1 MYRWLAEKLGNVSV
15 NHKLGVGFGLVLLL
29 TLLITFTG
37 WTGLGDVASRGDKLG
52 YISSLNVLTKD
63 LRIARLDYEMRRG
76 EQGTAAVSELLNRLD
91 SGMKTART
99 LIEQPADIAL
109 IDEQLAA
116 VEQYKR
122 AFSDMAQA
130 GANREDARSKLG
142 NTADNAVLKV
152 TEVEKSLLQSD
163 SVTQFNSVVDL
174 SKLIQQARFQVRG
187 YTYSGKVEAEQPAL
201 DAIDN
206 ALKKITEL
214 QGSLQEQYQANLQ
227 QASVS
232 LQAYRAAVSQ
242 FRDSQVATA
251 VALKTMSAQGDVLL
265 NRSDKLTISQT
276 AVRDTDA
283 AQAKYLLLLATVLAL
298 IFGLV
303 AAWAITRQIVIP
315 LNQTLKVAER
325 VASGDLSHDLTST
338 RQDELGQ
345 LQRAMQSMTVGLRE
359 LIGGISD
366 GVTQIASA
374 AEQLSSVTE
383 QTSAG
388 VNNQKIE
395 TDQVATAMN
404 EMAATVQEVARNAEE
419 ASEAAVA
426 ADQQAREGD
435 KVVGEA
441 IAQIERLATEV
452 GNSTEAM
459 GHLKRESDKIGSVLD
474 VIKSVAQQT
483 NLLALNAAIE
493 AARAGEA
500 GRGFAVVADEVRSL
514 AQRTQKST
522 EEIEELI
529 VGLQTGTQ
537 QVATIMDNSRGL
549 TDSSV
554 ELTRRAG
561 SALANITR
569 TVSTIQAMNSQI
581 ATAAEQQSAVAEEI
595 NRSVLNVRDVS
606 EQTSSASEETAASS
620 AELAR
625 LGIYLQTL
633 VGRSRLCRGWAATHP
648 GRRTSATC
656 EISYTLISPPSPQ
669 IVLAFA
675 LLRSAFS
682 DLEVHH
688 VSSADPLAG
697 QRQRPTQTRP
707 GFWPGAGPQFHHR
720 HDRLAGLE
728 CRTVPLQQPDG
739 AGPTGRRRGGHARQP
754 HRVPNAHRHGQPGQN
769 DAADRKNRPA
779 PRLPVKTHERPDRPA
794 ASRGSRTPGSRLQSG
809 AGGIAA
815 VDRTAGK
822 RPAAA
827 AKSRPASQRHPRAT
841 VQRTA

>member
-15 NHKLGVGFGLVLLL
+15 KSKLGVGFGLVLLL
-29 TLLITFTG
+29 TLMITFTG
-37 WTGLGDVASRGDKLG
+37 WSGLSGVISRGDKLG
-52 YISSLNVLTKD
+52 FISSINELTKD
-63 LRIARLDYEMRRG
+63 LRLARLDYEMRRG
-76 EQGTAAVSELLNRLD
+76 EQGPAAVNALLVQLEA
-91 SGMKTART
+91 GLKTADT
-99 LIEQPADIAL
+99 LIDQPADNRL
-109 IDEQLAA
+109 VDDQLVA
-116 VEQYKR
+116 VDQYRR
-122 AFSDMAQA
+122 AFEAMVQA
-130 GANREDARSKLG
+130 GANRENARSKLG
-142 NTADNAVLKV
+142 DTADNAVLKV
-152 TEVEKSLLQSD
+152 GEIEKALLQGD
-163 SVTQFNSVVDL
+163 SVAQFNSVVDL

-187 YTYSGKVEAEQPAL
+187 YTYSGKTEAEQPAL

-206 ALKKITEL
+206 ALKKIT
-214 QGSLQEQYQANLQ
+214 SLNGQIPDQYSTNLQ

-242 FRDSQVATA
+242 YRDSQVATA
-251 VALKTMSAQGDVLL
+251 AAMKIMAEQGDILL
-265 NRSDKLTISQT
+265 DRSKKLTASQT
-276 AVRDTDA
+276 VVRDNDA
-283 AQAKYLLLLATVLAL
+283 AQAKQLLALATVLAL
-298 IFGLV
+298 VFGLI
-303 AAWAITRQIVIP
+303 AAWAITRQIIIP

-325 VASGDLSHDLTST
+325 VASGDLSHNLDSA

-374 AEQLSSVTE
+374 AEQLSAVTE

-388 VNNQKIE
+388 VNSQKVE

-529 VGLQTGTQ
+529 VGLQSGTQ

-561 SALANITR
+561 AALGNITR

-633 VGRSRLCRGWAATHP
+633 VGRF
-648 GRRTSATC
+648 RT
-656 EISYTLISPPSPQ
+656 
-669 IVLAFA
+669 
-675 LLRSAFS
+675 
-682 DLEVHH
+682 
-688 VSSADPLAG
+688 
-697 QRQRPTQTRP
+697 
-707 GFWPGAGPQFHHR
+707 
-720 HDRLAGLE
+720 
-728 CRTVPLQQPDG
+728 
-739 AGPTGRRRGGHARQP
+739 
-754 HRVPNAHRHGQPGQN
+754 
-769 DAADRKNRPA
+769 
-779 PRLPVKTHERPDRPA
+779 
-794 ASRGSRTPGSRLQSG
+794 
-809 AGGIAA
+809 
-815 VDRTAGK
+815 
-822 RPAAA
+822 
-827 AKSRPASQRHPRAT
+827 
-841 VQRTA
+841 

>member
-1 MYRWLAEKLGNVSV
+1 
-15 NHKLGVGFGLVLLL
+15 
-29 TLLITFTG
+29 LI
-37 WTGLGDVASRGDKLG
+37 A
-52 YISSLNVLTKD
+52 
-63 LRIARLDYEMRRG
+63 
-76 EQGTAAVSELLNRLD
+76 QLD
-91 SGMKTART
+91 SGLKTAAE
-99 LIEQPADIAL
+99 LIEQPADKL
-109 IDEQLAA
+109 V
-116 VEQYKR
+116 VEQQQEALGQYKK
-122 AFSDMAQA
+122 AFGAMVQA
-130 GANREDARSKLG
+130 GLKREGARSKLG
-142 NTADNAVLKV
+142 DTADNAVAK
-152 TEVEKSLLQSD
+152 TNEVEKSLLQGD
-163 SVTQFNSVVDL
+163 SVTLFNSVVDL

-206 ALKKITEL
+206 ALKKITDL
-214 QGSLQEQYQANLQ
+214 SDQLPEQYRANLQ
-227 QASVS
+227 EASVS

-242 FRDSQVATA
+242 YRDSQVATA
-251 VALKTMSAQGDVLL
+251 AATKIMAEQGDILL
-265 NRSDKLTISQT
+265 DRSDKLTTSQT
-276 AVRDTDA
+276 VVRDTDTA
-283 AQAKYLLLLATVLAL
+283 HAKNLLLLATALAL
-298 IFGLV
+298 AFGIL

-315 LNQTLKVAER
+315 LSQTLKVAER
-325 VASGDLSHDLTST
+325 VAAGDLSHNLISE
-338 RQDELGQ
+338 RRDELGQ
-345 LQRAMQSMTVGLRE
+345 LQRSMQSMTVGLRE

-374 AEQLSSVTE
+374 AEQLSAVTE

-388 VNNQKIE
+388 VNSQKVE

-441 IAQIERLATEV
+441 IAQIERLASEV

-529 VGLQTGTQ
+529 VGLQSGTQ

-561 SALANITR
+561 NALENITR
-569 TVSTIQAMNSQI
+569 TVSAIQAMNQQI

-606 EQTSSASEETAASS
+606 EQTSAASEETAASS

-625 LGIYLQTL
+625 LGVYLQSL
-633 VGRSRLCRGWAATHP
+633 VGRFK
-648 GRRTSATC
+648 
-656 EISYTLISPPSPQ
+656 
-669 IVLAFA
+669 V
-675 LLRSAFS
+675 
-682 DLEVHH
+682 
-688 VSSADPLAG
+688 
-697 QRQRPTQTRP
+697 
-707 GFWPGAGPQFHHR
+707 
-720 HDRLAGLE
+720 
-728 CRTVPLQQPDG
+728 
-739 AGPTGRRRGGHARQP
+739 
-754 HRVPNAHRHGQPGQN
+754 
-769 DAADRKNRPA
+769 
-779 PRLPVKTHERPDRPA
+779 
-794 ASRGSRTPGSRLQSG
+794 
-809 AGGIAA
+809 
-815 VDRTAGK
+815 
-822 RPAAA
+822 
-827 AKSRPASQRHPRAT
+827 
-841 VQRTA
+841 

>member
-15 NHKLGVGFGLVLLL
+15 RTKLGVGFGLVLLL
-29 TLLITFTG
+29 TLMITFTG
-37 WTGLGDVASRGDKLG
+37 WTGLSDVASRGDKLG
-52 YISSLNVLTKD
+52 FISSLNVLTKD
-63 LRIARLDYEMRRG
+63 LRLARLDYEMRRG
-76 EQGTAAVSELLNRLD
+76 EQGTTAVSDLLNRLD

-122 AFSDMAQA
+122 AFKDMAQA
-130 GANREDARSKLG
+130 GDNRENARSKLG

-152 TEVEKSLLQSD
+152 SEVEKSLLQGD
-163 SVTQFNSVVDL
+163 SVTQFNRVVEL

-187 YTYSGKVEAEQPAL
+187 YTYSGKVDAEQPAL

-214 QGSLQEQYQANLQ
+214 EGQLPAEYQANLQ
-227 QASVS
+227 QAGVS

-242 FRDSQVATA
+242 YRDSQVATA
-251 VALKTMSAQGDVLL
+251 AALKTMSAQGDLL
-265 NRSDKLTISQT
+265 LSHSDKLTVSQT

-283 AQAKYLLLLATVLAL
+283 AQAKYFLLLATALAL

-315 LNQTLKVAER
+315 LNQTLQVAER
-325 VASGDLSHDLTST
+325 VASGDLSHNLTSV

-345 LQRAMQSMTVGLRE
+345 LQRAMQSMSMGLRE

-366 GVTQIASA
+366 GVTQIARA
-374 AEQLSSVTE
+374 AEQLSAVTE

-388 VNNQKIE
+388 VNSQKIE

-404 EMAATVQEVARNAEE
+404 EMAATVLEVARNAEE

-435 KVVGEA
+435 KVVGQA

-514 AQRTQKST
+514 ALRTQKST

-529 VGLQTGTQ
+529 VGLQSGTQ

-554 ELTRRAG
+554 ELTRSAG

-569 TVSTIQAMNSQI
+569 TVSTIQAMNAQI
-581 ATAAEQQSAVAEEI
+581 ATAAEQQSAVAEEV
-595 NRSVLNVRDVS
+595 NRSVLNVRDIS
-606 EQTSSASEETAASS
+606 EQTAAASEETASS
-620 AELAR
+620 STELAR
-625 LGIYLQTL
+625 LGIHLQTL
-633 VGRSRLCRGWAATHP
+633 VGRF
-648 GRRTSATC
+648 
-656 EISYTLISPPSPQ
+656 Q
-669 IVLAFA
+669 V
-675 LLRSAFS
+675 
-682 DLEVHH
+682 
-688 VSSADPLAG
+688 
-697 QRQRPTQTRP
+697 
-707 GFWPGAGPQFHHR
+707 
-720 HDRLAGLE
+720 
-728 CRTVPLQQPDG
+728 
-739 AGPTGRRRGGHARQP
+739 
-754 HRVPNAHRHGQPGQN
+754 
-769 DAADRKNRPA
+769 
-779 PRLPVKTHERPDRPA
+779 
-794 ASRGSRTPGSRLQSG
+794 
-809 AGGIAA
+809 
-815 VDRTAGK
+815 
-822 RPAAA
+822 
-827 AKSRPASQRHPRAT
+827 
-841 VQRTA
+841 

>member
-15 NHKLGVGFGLVLLL
+15 NRKLSIGFGLVLVL

-37 WTGLGDVASRGDKLG
+37 WTGLSGVISRGDKLG
-52 YISSLNVLTKD
+52 YISSLNGLTKD
-63 LRIARLDYEMRRG
+63 LRLARLDFEMRRG
-76 EQGTAAVSELLNRLD
+76 EQGTGAVNDLITQLD
-91 SGMKTART
+91 NGLKTAAE
-99 LIEQPADIAL
+99 LIEQPADKL
-109 IDEQLAA
+109 V
-116 VEQYKR
+116 VEQQQDALGQYKK
-122 AFSDMAQA
+122 AFGAMVQA
-130 GANREDARSKLG
+130 GLKREGARSKLG
-142 NTADNAVLKV
+142 DTADNAVAKIN
-152 TEVEKSLLQSD
+152 EVEKSLLQGD
-163 SVTQFNSVVDL
+163 SVTLFNSVVDL

-206 ALKKITEL
+206 ALKKITDL
-214 QGSLQEQYQANLQ
+214 NDQLPEQYRANLQ
-227 QASVS
+227 EASVS

-242 FRDSQVATA
+242 YRDSQVATA
-251 VALKTMSAQGDVLL
+251 AAMKIMAEQGDILL
-265 NRSDKLTISQT
+265 DHSDKLTTSQT
-276 AVRDTDA
+276 VVRDTDTA
-283 AQAKYLLLLATVLAL
+283 HAKNLLLLATALAL
-298 IFGLV
+298 AFGIL

-315 LNQTLKVAER
+315 LSQTLKVAER
-325 VASGDLSHDLTST
+325 VAAGDLSHNLISE
-338 RQDELGQ
+338 RRDELGQ
-345 LQRAMQSMTVGLRE
+345 LQRSMQSMTVGLRE

-374 AEQLSSVTE
+374 AEQLSAVTE

-388 VNNQKIE
+388 VNSQKVE

-441 IAQIERLATEV
+441 IAQIERLASEV
-452 GNSTEAM
+452 GNPTEAM

-529 VGLQTGTQ
+529 VGLQSGTQ

-561 SALANITR
+561 NALENITR
-569 TVSTIQAMNSQI
+569 TVSAIQAMNQQI

-606 EQTSSASEETAASS
+606 EQTSAASEETAASS

-625 LGIYLQTL
+625 LGVYLQSL
-633 VGRSRLCRGWAATHP
+633 VGRFK
-648 GRRTSATC
+648 
-656 EISYTLISPPSPQ
+656 
-669 IVLAFA
+669 V
-675 LLRSAFS
+675 
-682 DLEVHH
+682 
-688 VSSADPLAG
+688 
-697 QRQRPTQTRP
+697 
-707 GFWPGAGPQFHHR
+707 
-720 HDRLAGLE
+720 
-728 CRTVPLQQPDG
+728 
-739 AGPTGRRRGGHARQP
+739 
-754 HRVPNAHRHGQPGQN
+754 
-769 DAADRKNRPA
+769 
-779 PRLPVKTHERPDRPA
+779 
-794 ASRGSRTPGSRLQSG
+794 
-809 AGGIAA
+809 
-815 VDRTAGK
+815 
-822 RPAAA
+822 
-827 AKSRPASQRHPRAT
+827 
-841 VQRTA
+841 

>member
-15 NHKLGVGFGLVLLL
+15 RTKLGVGFGLVLLL
-29 TLLITFTG
+29 TLMITVTG
-37 WTGLGDVASRGDKLG
+37 WTGLSDVASRGDKLG

-63 LRIARLDYEMRRG
+63 LRLARLDYEMRHG
-76 EQGTAAVSELLNRLD
+76 EQGTAAVSDLLNRLD

-99 LIEQPADIAL
+99 LIEQPADIVL

-122 AFSDMAQA
+122 AFKDMAQA
-130 GANREDARSKLG
+130 GDNRKNARSKLG

-152 TEVEKSLLQSD
+152 SEVEKSLLQGD
-163 SVTQFNSVVDL
+163 SVSPFNRVVEL

-187 YTYSGKVEAEQPAL
+187 YTYSGKVDAEQPAL

-214 QGSLQEQYQANLQ
+214 EGQLPAEYQANLQ

-242 FRDSQVATA
+242 YRDSQVATA
-251 VALKTMSAQGDVLL
+251 VALKTMSAQGDLL
-265 NRSDKLTISQT
+265 LSHSDKLTVSQT
-276 AVRDTDA
+276 VVRDTDA
-283 AQAKYLLLLATVLAL
+283 AQAKYFLLLATALAL

-303 AAWAITRQIVIP
+303 AAWAITRQIIIP
-315 LNQTLKVAER
+315 LNQTLQVAER
-325 VASGDLSHDLTST
+325 VASGDLSHNLNSA

-345 LQRAMQSMTVGLRE
+345 LQRAMQSMSVGLRE

-366 GVTQIASA
+366 GVTQIARA
-374 AEQLSSVTE
+374 AEQLSAVTE

-388 VNNQKIE
+388 VNSQKIE

-404 EMAATVQEVARNAEE
+404 EMAATVLEVARNAEE

-435 KVVGEA
+435 KVVGQA

-452 GNSTEAM
+452 GHSTEAM

-529 VGLQTGTQ
+529 VSLQSGTQ

-554 ELTRRAG
+554 ELTRSAG

-569 TVSTIQAMNSQI
+569 TVSTIQAMNAQI
-581 ATAAEQQSAVAEEI
+581 ATAAEQQSAVAEEV
-595 NRSVLNVRDVS
+595 NRSVLNVRDIS
-606 EQTSSASEETAASS
+606 EQTAAASEETATSS
-620 AELAR
+620 TELAR
-625 LGIYLQTL
+625 LGIHLQTL
-633 VGRSRLCRGWAATHP
+633 VGRF
-648 GRRTSATC
+648 
-656 EISYTLISPPSPQ
+656 Q
-669 IVLAFA
+669 V
-675 LLRSAFS
+675 
-682 DLEVHH
+682 
-688 VSSADPLAG
+688 
-697 QRQRPTQTRP
+697 
-707 GFWPGAGPQFHHR
+707 
-720 HDRLAGLE
+720 
-728 CRTVPLQQPDG
+728 
-739 AGPTGRRRGGHARQP
+739 
-754 HRVPNAHRHGQPGQN
+754 
-769 DAADRKNRPA
+769 
-779 PRLPVKTHERPDRPA
+779 
-794 ASRGSRTPGSRLQSG
+794 
-809 AGGIAA
+809 
-815 VDRTAGK
+815 
-822 RPAAA
+822 
-827 AKSRPASQRHPRAT
+827 
-841 VQRTA
+841 